1 VLFVTLEHYVV
12 LAENFLEVT
21 RIYIAKG
28 ADLVPHLIVQFCEGR
43 NDFSLR
49 PKWVS
54 NVYLLSEST

>member
-1 VLFVTLEHYVV
+1 V

-43 NDFSLR
+43 NDFTLR

-54 NVYLLSEST
+54 NVYLLSERT